1 VIIGLDNGVK
11 CLHIEMAVLID
22 LDQVVCHVEEH
33 FMIIVNLE
41 TERRVDSMGFERGV
55 HLVFDRIASVIEV
68 LQNEERIVSYYL
80 YSL

>member
-1 VIIGLDNGVK
+1 
-11 CLHIEMAVLID
+11 MAVLID
-22 LDQVVCHVEEH
+22 GDQVVYHAEEH
-33 FMIIVNLE
+33 FMIIVNLG
-41 TERRVDSMGFERGV
+41 TERRVDYIGLERGG